1 VRLGK
6 LSPRL
11 LHHDWYPGGAHA
23 ESRRRPLRTPRRARR
38 AWASPADPIDS
49 ASPLSPSA
57 GVVLAARCAANP
69 CTPIFPCPA
78 PHDALIAPASQ
89 AKGVHRR
96 SLPLTWE
103 QAAHRGRVRRQT
115 DAQRRPIRSDRPS
128 GGTHFPTCATSAAA
142 VSDRASDGCCE
153 CCVGGLA
160 KTEPKENVIVPAPGS
175 SEDVDLLEKGLGCTL
190 PE

>member
-1 VRLGK
+1 MAAACPSHGSKQRIEAAF
-6 LSPRL
+6 
-11 LHHDWYPGGAHA
+11 DAN
-23 ESRRRPLRTPRRARR
+23 RTLNDGP
-38 AWASPADPIDS
+38 
-49 ASPLSPSA
+49 
-57 GVVLAARCAANP
+57 
-69 CTPIFPCPA
+69 
-78 PHDALIAPASQ
+78 
-89 AKGVHRR
+89 
-96 SLPLTWE
+96 
-103 QAAHRGRVRRQT
+103 
-115 DAQRRPIRSDRPS
+115 DRPS

>member
-1 VRLGK
+1 MIEASRLSLWTMACSTRSSERTPPRFCKRAAATSSLGMSGGSNRLGITAFTVGWRCTGRA
-6 LSPRL
+6 L
-11 LHHDWYPGGAHA
+11 
-23 ESRRRPLRTPRRARR
+23 RPRTPARLFSHVRRHMMR
-38 AWASPADPIDS
+38 AHSTSISSQGRPWPQ
-49 ASPLSPSA
+49 L
-57 GVVLAARCAANP
+57 
-69 CTPIFPCPA
+69 A
-78 PHDALIAPASQ
+78 PHM
-89 AKGVHRR
+89 
-96 SLPLTWE
+96 E